1 VPRFEIQTSRLR
13 RFLYHK
19 MTGNRFS
26 RYAAKALGTKPQKP
40 KEDPKEDRNFSDL
53 IVSFAV
59 DVSTSTRGWCLEQE
73 TKVVLQIQNLLEI
86 ARQSQARLLPW
97 SGKSGPVM
105 TLRDISSLQP
115 SFGTDPTVLYK
126 SPHQLQALRNSSLWF
141 LLTDGQIA
149 SSTVK
154 EFATQTLN
162 LGLHGTPC
170 VIIIFGSTYWPPAQ
184 ADISVGMSVFALA
197 ADCLY
202 LFHDLKT
209 KSGLAYILQAK
220 GCFKQFLPGGTQL
233 ILDSNTTWGDLPR
246 ISYSDLGKV
255 RVPPPKKLGNDEI
268 ALGNNQHVRFDDIY
282 SGALDD
288 STLDGIL
295 RDPTSMNSIAQAE
308 VARGRSGELQSWLSE
323 QTAKDSK
330 NSARFTNAQLES
342 RSKSLA
348 SASAWVDTVES
359 EGASAG
365 AFLSPMRMPDLP
377 EVHPSTTF
385 QEYLAQK
392 QALTYVDP
400 VMVAEKKPD
409 DALNFRGPCMSCQK
423 DTTLALLFKQPPSEF
438 STPDFPAEFSLTPQ
452 AFPLAMG
459 VFAETD
465 IISPLVYCSECSAAA
480 IQNGSSSKPAPTIT
494 GRLLLQPF
502 SDSRATWL
510 AELSS
515 AFKHRFCGED
525 IPQIFLAVCDSTLQN
540 LPPTP
545 WSSFSF
551 NYSASAGQKN
561 ATQQLSSA
569 IMWIRSELLH
579 YGDMPSALKVLTGPM
594 ASSMS
599 FPGTL
604 PEVSR
609 HFTMDCPLEAF
620 AVFLRLEID
629 FHFTRWNSQ
638 AISVI
643 VFKRLLLHLTQVYLS
658 MLEDDGVLQTSIFMT
673 PLLFNTGDDWR
684 MTTSF
689 KDLEPRTKIGIDT
702 LTNTPLL
709 DEEAVQIFS
718 SLGDA
723 WDVVESKMNAAL
735 AVYLHY
741 LVKFGSQQSSAEAA
755 YGLLMEQ
762 EPMKVNP
769 RMVTLTESGAWISK
783 LWRRK

>member
-1 VPRFEIQTSRLR
+1 
-13 RFLYHK
+13 

-26 RYAAKALGTKPQKP
+26 RYAAKALGTNAPKPG
-40 KEDPKEDRNFSDL
+40 EDYNFSDL
-53 IVSFAV
+53 KVSFAV

-73 TKVVLQIQNLLEI
+73 SKVVLQIQSILSI
-86 ARQSQARLLPW
+86 ARRKEARLLPW

-105 TLRDISSLQP
+105 SLQDISNLKP

-126 SPHQLQALRNSSLWF
+126 SPHQLQALRDSSLWF

-149 SSTVK
+149 SSTVQD
-154 EFATQTLN
+154 FATQTLN

-170 VIIIFGSTYWPPAQ
+170 VVIIFGSTYWPPAQ

-233 ILDSNTTWGDLPR
+233 NLHSSTTWGDLPR
-246 ISYSDLGKV
+246 ISYHDLGKV
-255 RVPPPKKLGNDEI
+255 RTPPPQKLGNDEI
-268 ALGNNQHVRFDDIY
+268 ALGNNRHVRFDDIY
-282 SGALDD
+282 SGNLDD

-308 VARGRSGELQSWLSE
+308 VARGRSGELQNWISE
-323 QTAKDSK
+323 QTVKDSK
-330 NSARFTNAQLES
+330 NSARFTDAQLES

-348 SASAWVDTVES
+348 SASNWVGIVES

-365 AFLSPMRMPDLP
+365 AFLSPMRMPDPP
-377 EVHPSTTF
+377 ETESGPGYTDYH
-385 QEYLAQK
+385 AQK
-392 QALTYVDP
+392 PIVPYYQPTMIP
-400 VMVAEKKPD
+400 EKKPD
-409 DALNFRGPCMSCQK
+409 DALNFKGPCMRCQK
-423 DTTLALLFKQPPSEF
+423 YATLALLFKQPPSEF
-438 STPDFPAEFSLTPQ
+438 STPEFPAEYSMTPQ

-459 VFAETD
+459 VFTETD
-465 IISPLVYCSECSAAA
+465 IISLLVYCSECSAATL
-480 IQNGSSSKPAPTIT
+480 QKKFSSENNPKIT

-502 SDSRATWL
+502 SETRATWL

-515 AFKHRFCGED
+515 AFEHRFSGD
-525 IPQIFLAVCDSTLQN
+525 DLPQIFLAVCDSTLQN
-540 LPPTP
+540 LPLASWPT
-545 WSSFSF
+545 SNFE
-551 NYSASAGQKN
+551 YSASAGQKS

-569 IMWIRSELLH
+569 IMWVRSELLY
-579 YGDMPSALKVLTGPM
+579 YGDMPNSLKALTGPM

-604 PEVSR
+604 PEVSK

-620 AVFLRLEID
+620 AVFVRLEID
-629 FHFTRWNSQ
+629 FHFVRWNSQ

-643 VFKRLLLHLTQVYLS
+643 VFKRLLLHLTQAYLG
-658 MLEDDGVLQTSIFMT
+658 MLEDDGVLQTSMFMT

-689 KDLEPRTKIGIDT
+689 KDLEPRINIGINA
-702 LTNTPLL
+702 LSNTPLL

-741 LVKFGSQQSSAEAA
+741 LVKFGSQQPSAEAA
-755 YGLLMEQ
+755 YGMLIEQ

-769 RMVTLTESGAWISK
+769 RMVTMAQSGAWISE